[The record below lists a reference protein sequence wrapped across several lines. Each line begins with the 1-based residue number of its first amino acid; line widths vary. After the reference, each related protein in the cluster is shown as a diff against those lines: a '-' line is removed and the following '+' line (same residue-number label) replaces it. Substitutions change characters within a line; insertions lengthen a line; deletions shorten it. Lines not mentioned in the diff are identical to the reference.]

1 MSNSEVAK
9 RYSLAL
15 FEIAQENGQIESIQ
29 DELQELKIAYR
40 NNIELEQLLTNPR
53 LSMAKKKELLTT
65 LFNGFNPIIQNTLF
79 VMLEK
84 NRLTDIVDV
93 VDEFIEFANEV
104 AGVADA
110 KVFSTR
116 PLTQEESNNI
126 SVAYANKIGRNSLRI
141 KNIID
146 PSLLG
151 GFRLQI
157 GNRIYDGSLSG
168 KLERLKRNLI
178 GS

>member
-1 MSNSEVAK
+1 MSNSDVAN
-9 RYSLAL
+9 RYALAL
-15 FEIAQENGQIESIQ
+15 FELAKEHGQIDSIQ
-29 DELQELKIAYR
+29 GELQELKKVFR
-40 NNIELEQLLTNPR
+40 TNIELEQLLNNPR
-53 LSMAKKKELLTT
+53 LSMAKKKELLAT
-65 LFNGFNPIIQNTLF
+65 LFNGMNPLIQNTLF

-84 NRLTDIVDV
+84 NRLNETVNV
-93 VDEFIEFANEV
+93 VDEFIEFANET

-116 PLTQEESNNI
+116 ALTQEESNNI
-126 SVAYANKIGRNSLRI
+126 SVAFASKVGRRSLRI
-141 KNIID
+141 ENIID
-146 PSLLG
+146 PNLIG

-168 KLERLKRNLI
+168 KLEQLKRNLI

>member
-15 FEIAQENGQIESIQ
+15 FEIAKENGQIDSIQ
-29 DELQELKIAYR
+29 HELQELKIAYR

-53 LSMAKKKELLTT
+53 LSMAKKKELLATV
-65 LFNGFNPIIQNTLF
+65 FNGFNPIIQNTLF

-84 NRLTDIVDV
+84 NRLTEIVDV
-93 VDEFIEFANEV
+93 VDEFIEFANEI

-116 PLTQEESNNI
+116 ALTQEESNNI
-126 SVAYANKIGRNSLRI
+126 STTYAKKIGRNSLRI